1 MLIMIERKTSLA
13 LLLACLCL
21 APASVQATNQGSAQ
35 SGSTR
40 EVNITSDSASG
51 WIPSEELEREARQ
64 AATLYFSLIDSAAY
78 QAAYDMMSDGNK
90 ALLPFAQFK
99 EQSEQFRSQAGRL
112 RQRHF
117 LKVTWTKD
125 AQSAPLAGTYAAI
138 DAAATF
144 EHVDRQC
151 GYLVLYQQPTGGAF
165 KVARVESNF
174 IDNATAETIRRD
186 KSRAEIDR
194 IWSALSRNCPN
205 YPIPEASDSN
215 VGYDTVAAALADLR
229 SRRSVVFT
237 AENGW
242 VIATDDA
249 TYTIWSFAPRSYPA
263 YPAVVKRQISPEGT
277 GSRLQMSVLC
287 EASKA
292 ACDDLVRTFERMNG
306 FNNH

>member
-1 MLIMIERKTSLA
+1 
-13 LLLACLCL
+13 
-21 APASVQATNQGSAQ
+21 
-35 SGSTR
+35 
-40 EVNITSDSASG
+40 
-51 WIPSEELEREARQ
+51 
-64 AATLYFSLIDSAAY
+64 
-78 QAAYDMMSDGNK
+78 MMSDGNK
-90 ALLPFAQFK
+90 ALLPFSQFK

-125 AQSAPLAGTYAAI
+125 SLNAPLAGTYAAI

-151 GYLVLYQQPTGGAF
+151 GYLILYQQPMGGAF

-174 IDNATAETIRRD
+174 IDNATAKTIQRD
-186 KSRAEIDR
+186 KSRAEVDR

-205 YPIPEASDSN
+205 HPIPEASASTI
-215 VGYDTVAAALADLR
+215 GYDTVAAALTDLR

-237 AENGW
+237 TENGW
-242 VIATDDA
+242 LIATDDA
-249 TYTIWSFAPRSYPA
+249 AYTFWSFAPQSYPA
-263 YPAVVKRQISPEGT
+263 YPAVVKRQVIPRGT
-277 GSRLQMSVLC
+277 GSRVEMNVLC

-292 ACDDLVRTFERMNG
+292 ACDELVRTFERMNG